1 MVDRE
6 SGYSVAIR
14 AFAYS
19 ALVGAVIVV
28 AALIAGL
35 VRAIPV
41 GAALGLGAA
50 GLLLATVCL
59 REVRRAVLLRRNER
73 QRVSSP
79 TGGSGGLPVT
89 GQSTGTSHIGRSL
102 NVTAIGGA
110 LLCAALVTG
119 LARFLPTGVA
129 AVLGGGGF
137 VLWLVGAR
145 GLIQARRRR
154 ERQGTDDA

>member
-1 MVDRE
+1 MNRAPE
-6 SGYSVAIR
+6 YSVAIR

-41 GAALGLGAA
+41 NAALGLGAA

-59 REVRRAVLLRRNER
+59 REVRRAVLLRRKER

-79 TGGSGGLPVT
+79 IGGSGRLTVT
-89 GQSTGTSHIGRSL
+89 RQSTRTSHIGRSL
-102 NVTAIGGA
+102 SVAAIGGA
-110 LLCAALVTG
+110 LFCAALVTG
-119 LARFLPTGVA
+119 LAGLIRAGVA
-129 AVLGGGGF
+129 AGLGGGGF
-137 VLWLVGAR
+137 VLWLVGVR
-145 GLIQARRRR
+145 GLIQARRLR
-154 ERQGTDDA
+154 ERQRTDGA

>member
-1 MVDRE
+1 MNRE

-14 AFAYS
+14 AFAHS
-19 ALVGAVIVV
+19 ALFGAVVVV
-28 AALIAGL
+28 AALFAGL
-35 VRAIPV
+35 GRAIPV

-110 LLCAALVTG
+110 LFCAALVIVVAG
-119 LARFLPTGVA
+119 FVPAAVA
-129 AVLGGGGF
+129 AGLGGGAF
-137 VLWLVGAR
+137 VLWLVGVR
-145 GLIQARRRR
+145 GLIQAKRRK
-154 ERQGTDDA
+154 ERQRPDGA